1 MSTTERIEMDCKDIA
16 ALLSGLIDATV
27 EADVRHR
34 AERHLAACMACA
46 ELLNKAE
53 SLDAMMMVGL
63 DEVEEF
69 PEGLERA
76 VLAQT
81 TRAGAIRLGGHRWF
95 AITGWLAAA
104 ASLALAATVWMTQ
117 GGSADPGGDV
127 VAKGGPRGDQFG
139 GVRGVGSD
147 GDIIA
152 QQASYYTMRPEQRS
166 ALSDAYLVMHENEI
180 VAEQPSSVGAGANS
194 GVLTALALGVE
205 SATSSAVVLDRP
217 MYFTGKLRLRR
228 DDEETLIHLAE
239 LLEQLEAFDG
249 GSMKIVDDLR
259 RTIESEDLIARV
271 DRTRQRLAEE
281 QRFSI
286 YAAESILWRLVNG
299 PVDEGDVGE
308 MHQMMQ
314 SLDLVS
320 RIDRISGRVDIE
332 RAM

>member
-1 MSTTERIEMDCKDIA
+1 MSTTQRIEMDCKDIA

-46 ELLNKAE
+46 ELLSKAE

-104 ASLALAATVWMTQ
+104 ASLALAATMWMTQ
-117 GGSADPGGDV
+117 GGSADSRGEV
-127 VAKGGPRGDQFG
+127 VKGGRSVDHT
-139 GVRGVGSD
+139 
-147 GDIIA
+147 
-152 QQASYYTMRPEQRS
+152 YYTMRPEQRS

-180 VAEQPSSVGAGANS
+180 VAEQPSSTGAGVNS

-205 SATSSAVVLDRP
+205 SATSLAVVLDRP

-228 DDEETLIHLAE
+228 SDEETLFHLAE
-239 LLEQLEAFDG
+239 LLERLEAFDG

-259 RTIESEDLIARV
+259 RTIESEGLIDSVA
-271 DRTRQRLAEE
+271 RTRQRLPDE